1 MLGLIQRVSEASV
14 TIDGEVAGTIDRGLL
29 LLLGIEKAD
38 TSALIDKLMTKV
50 IAYRIFPDDAGNMN
64 LSLEDINGGLLIVPQ
79 FTLAADTTRGLRPSF
94 SAAAKP
100 SMAEKL
106 YDDFVVAARARH
118 GCVETGRFAADMK
131 VRLVN
136 DGPVTFL
143 LAAR

>member
-64 LSLEDINGGLLIVPQ
+64 LSLVDIDGGLLIVPQ

-118 GCVETGRFAADMK
+118 GCVETGRFGADMK
-131 VRLVN
+131 VRLLN

-143 LAAR
+143 LA